1 LWDKHL
7 LSVYEEV
14 EDMAAIEEDILS
26 TPDILRRTYE
36 RVAARKD
43 TLGVPFGGPVALLG
57 CGSSYCVAL
66 AAAAAYERE
75 QAAPA
80 QAIVAS
86 DYRPRPDWTHIA
98 ISRTGR
104 TTELVRAMERARAA
118 GAPVLLLGGEED
130 SPAARV
136 ADAVLPLEFAA
147 EQGVIQT
154 RFVSASIVALNTL
167 LRAGKAE
174 DRAWGLPD
182 RVAQGLAALDPT
194 PLLRFDHVVFLGRGS
209 RSICRKRPCSSPRR
223 TRRSI
228 TGMAPSP
235 RPTRIPSSGA
245 STRLATRRMRLCWTT
260 CAAPGPRSTPRPTIR
275 LSRWPKRNSWPYTRP
290 VRVVWTLRRPVTS
303 RAPSSSH
310 ADDVTLTDAHPKS
323 T

>member
-1 LWDKHL
+1 
-7 LSVYEEV
+7 
-14 EDMAAIEEDILS
+14 MAAIEEDILS

-209 RSICRKRPCSSPRR
+209 SYGLARAAAVNLQETALLVPEAHQTLDYRHGPIAAADANTLVWCLDAPGDAENEAVLDDVRGAGATVYTASDDPLVALAQAQLVALHKAR
-223 TRRSI
+223 TRGLD
-228 TGMAPSP
+228 T
-235 RPTRIPSSGA
+235 
-245 STRLATRRMRLCWTT
+245 
-260 CAAPGPRSTPRPTIR
+260 AAP
-275 LSRWPKRNSWPYTRP
+275 RN
-290 VRVVWTLRRPVTS
+290 LA
-303 RAPSSSH
+303 RAVIL
-310 ADDVTLTDAHPKS
+310 AR
-323 T
+323 